1 MSSDERARLLDAV
14 TGAIAGEVVGAVR
27 RRTAN
32 SSLARQLRDTLGI
45 DRSNQKTKDLVAG
58 ALSDAA
64 GRSGAPWSL
73 IKRFAEHPDNQK
85 AIARLIADPSAD
97 PVLATTMAVGAEEK
111 KQLRSLTRNLR
122 TAVDRAVDL
131 QVSPEGKRVLN
142 AVQNA
147 HAGIS
152 DDVRSEGERTREHL
166 ERLLEERLPVPSPL
180 PRNAGTLVE
189 LGYQPDDTP
198 STDVAASGV
207 AVAEEAKEAG
217 RHRDAAREAK
227 LVVADYEGRT
237 ELTDED
243 RDQLRRAHRVL
254 ADLYIAD
261 PNSALRARPHLEA
274 MLRLWNGTPE
284 GRLANRSLLRLFS
297 DDPEGALRTAEEAL
311 ATDPDNSTAKGVK
324 ANALV
329 RLGRATEAVALYG
342 GEDYGSLS
350 MRAWLLRMGHEY
362 AAARHAAREALQA
375 AADEEAPAPPT
386 LATQVFAEATLLG
399 LAPDYEYG
407 ARRGS
412 PESDGVIREAIGYLD
427 GLLDTIDE
435 QRPSARADALLYRA
449 TLREWAGI
457 DGVREDLE
465 EAVHLQPD
473 NERALRN
480 LIVLLASR
488 EEFERAAHLA
498 ERLQDL
504 DGSHEASR
512 LKASIDVQAGRL
524 DQAIATL
531 EPLAS
536 DPSASPDA
544 AEAALILADA
554 YATALRTTDAE
565 RTLDLVEASGHAPF
579 GVVHARVRQ
588 ALRSGRRADTIPLLD
603 EIVTAPPPVGED
615 EQGRRE
621 LGRWRLAHLM
631 LGEALHA
638 AGDAARAA
646 DLLAPFVD
654 ADRPDETLLAYA
666 AALLNAGRDAECL
679 AVCER
684 ALASMPPSSD
694 LAVELESVAA
704 AVYMNL
710 GAFVDAAERYARIL
724 PGRPHR
730 TRDLV
735 AYGNALVRLGQLG
748 RALDVLRLAEARVP
762 DDPAKLAIIA
772 NAYAD
777 AGGIARALDLAYR
790 ALDLAPDDER
800 FHRNYAGL
808 FIFHGDEISEAGPLD
823 KKYLDRFH
831 DILHNHATRFP
842 NDAAFVRMESLPE
855 DPDEMV
861 EKLIEMVRPA
871 HEARK
876 TVRGRLLRGGRAPLS
891 SIADLFHRNSI
902 EAWEAV
908 TSKPEWGRLAYPG
921 DAPSRTRSAEVART
935 QDSVVAD
942 PSALLTL
949 HGLGLLRAALR
960 SFDEVLVPQGF
971 VDELHHALDS
981 DHAGSDGQRLYM
993 GLSDDGHSL
1002 AITEVPEELALRYR
1016 NRIEDLYET
1025 ITHAATDP
1033 DQRLCRIVGRPPGPL
1048 GAVAGGDPEKFI
1060 EVLGDAG
1067 HAAVVAEARNLPL
1080 LSDGFMVRLEAE
1092 KAGVATTDSYGVLGR
1107 LIERGAITPVRRE
1120 DALLQLIEW
1129 GYRYVSMSAD
1139 TLFRAVVR
1147 ARALLTS
1154 RSRSP
1159 FDYLADEESEP
1170 VSATNV
1176 VRFFLLR
1183 LWSMEVDGPLPQNVV
1198 RKQWTALAYLT
1209 LARLVSPHWALKAI
1223 VGVVR
1228 GRLGP
1233 SELLADD
1240 NELYAAIREGHRLWL
1255 ESE

>member
-1 MSSDERARLLDAV
+1 MSSDERARLLDAA
-14 TGAIAGEVVGAVR
+14 TGAIAGEVVGAIR
-27 RRTAN
+27 RRIVN

-45 DRSNQKTKDLVAG
+45 DQSSQRTKDLVAN
-58 ALSDAA
+58 ALSNAA
-64 GRSGAPWSL
+64 GSSGAPWNL

-97 PVLATTMAVGAEEK
+97 PVLKTTMAVGAEEK
-111 KQLRSLTRNLR
+111 KQLGNLTRNLR
-122 TAVDRAVDL
+122 AAIDRAVEL
-131 QVSPEGKRVLN
+131 QLSPEGKRVLN
-142 AVQNA
+142 AVQSA
-147 HAGIS
+147 QSDIS
-152 DDVRSEGERTREHL
+152 DDVHGEGERTREHI
-166 ERLLEERLPVPSPL
+166 ERLFNERLPVPPPHYGS
-180 PRNAGTLVE
+180 AGTLVRY
-189 LGYQPDDTP
+189 GDRPDASP
-198 STDVAASGV
+198 STDGVVTGV
-207 AVAEEAKEAG
+207 AVAEVAKEAG
-217 RHRDAAREAK
+217 RHRDAERVAK

-237 ELTDED
+237 VLSDED

-254 ADLYIAD
+254 ADLYVAD
-261 PNSALRARPHLEA
+261 PNSALRAKPHLEA
-274 MLRLWNGTPE
+274 VLSLWNGTPE

-311 ATDPDNSTAKGVK
+311 AIDAENTTAKGVK

-329 RLGRATEAVALYG
+329 RLGRAAEAVALHEG
-342 GEDYGSLS
+342 ADYGSLS

-362 AAARHAAREALQA
+362 EAARQAAREALRA
-375 AADEEAPAPPT
+375 AADEEAPTPST

-407 ARRGS
+407 VRCGS
-412 PESDGVIREAIGYLD
+412 PDSDSVIREAIGYLD
-427 GLLDTIDE
+427 GLLRMIDE
-435 QRPSARADALLYRA
+435 QRPSVRADALLYRA
-449 TLREWAGI
+449 SLREWVGAN
-457 DGVREDLE
+457 GVREDLE

-480 LIVLLASR
+480 LIVLLASC
-488 EEFERAAHLA
+488 EAFERAAHLA

-504 DGSHEASR
+504 DGSPEASR
-512 LKASIDVQAGRL
+512 LTASIDIQAGRL
-524 DQAIATL
+524 DQAIAKL

-536 DPSASPDA
+536 DFSASPDA
-544 AEAALILADA
+544 AESALVLADA

-565 RTLDLVEASGHAPF
+565 RVLDLVEASGHAPF
-579 GVVHARVRQ
+579 GVMHARMRQ
-588 ALRSGRRADTIPLLD
+588 ALRSGRRADTIHLLD
-603 EIVTAPPPVGED
+603 QIVTAPPPVSEG

-621 LGRWRLAHLM
+621 LGRWRLAHVM
-631 LGEALHA
+631 LGEALLS
-638 AGDAARAA
+638 AGDSARAA
-646 DLLAPFVD
+646 DLLAPFAD
-654 ADRPDETLLAYA
+654 ADRPDETLLRYA
-666 AALLNAGRDAECL
+666 AALLNTGRNAECIE
-679 AVCER
+679 VCEQ
-684 ALASMPPSSD
+684 ALASVPPSSD

-710 GAFVDAAERYARIL
+710 DAFVDAAERYASIL
-724 PGRPHR
+724 PGRPQR

-735 AYGNALVRLGQLG
+735 AYGNALVRLGQPG
-748 RALDVLRLAEARVP
+748 RALDVLRLAEARVA
-762 DDPAKLAIIA
+762 DDPAKLAIVG
-772 NAYAD
+772 NAYAE
-777 AGGIARALDLAYR
+777 AGDLVRALDLAYR
-790 ALDLAPDDER
+790 ALDLASDDER

-876 TVRGRLLRGGRAPLS
+876 AVRGRLLRGGRAPLS
-891 SIADLFHRNSI
+891 SIADLLHRNSI

-921 DAPSRTRSAEVART
+921 GAPGRTRSAEVARS
-935 QDSVVAD
+935 QNSVVAD

-960 SFDEVLVPQGF
+960 CFDEVLVPQSF

-993 GLSDDGHSL
+993 GLSDDGNSL
-1002 AITEVPEELALRYR
+1002 AITEVPEEFALRYR

-1025 ITHAATDP
+1025 ITYAATDP
-1033 DQRLCRIVGRPPGPL
+1033 DQRLCRIVGRPSEPP
-1048 GAVAGGDPEKFI
+1048 GAVADDDPEKFT
-1060 EVLGDAG
+1060 EVFGDAG
-1067 HAAVVAEARNLPL
+1067 QAAFVAEARDLPL
-1080 LSDGFMVRLEAE
+1080 LSDGFMVRHEAE
-1092 KAGVATTDSYGVLGR
+1092 KASIETTDSYAVLGR
-1107 LIERGAITPVRRE
+1107 LVEQGAITSLQRE

-1129 GYRYVSMSAD
+1129 GYRYVSITAD
-1139 TLFRAVVR
+1139 TLLRAVLR

-1159 FDYLADEESEP
+1159 FDYLVDEESEP

-1176 VRFFLLR
+1176 VRSFLLR
-1183 LWSMEVDGPLPQNVV
+1183 LWSMEVDGPLPPNIV
-1198 RKQWTALAYLT
+1198 RKQWATLAYLT
-1209 LARLVSPHWALKAI
+1209 LARLVSPRWALEA
-1223 VGVVR
+1223 VADVVR
-1228 GRLGP
+1228 RRLGP

-1255 ESE
+1255 ELE